1 MSAVLAVESVGKRFG
16 DRVVLK
22 SGSLWAEAGAVTC
35 VVGRNGSGKSTLMKI
50 ASGWLAP
57 DHGTV
62 HFMGEVYERPRLHL
76 LARRGLFYLPDRDVL
91 APGLPVGAQLAA
103 FAGRYGGDA
112 REAAELLG
120 IAGLVD
126 RRPHGLSGGETRR
139 AEVALAFARR
149 PACLVA
155 DEPFRGV
162 DPRDA
167 EALGLAFRALAERG
181 CAVVIS
187 GHEVPTMFPIADRL
201 LWVTSG
207 TTEWLG
213 SPEEARR
220 SHRFRREYLGAEA
233 RLARE

>member
-1 MSAVLAVESVGKRFG
+1 VNAVLAAESVGKRFG

-50 ASGWLAP
+50 AAGWLAP

-91 APGLPVGAQLAA
+91 APGLPVGAQLRA
-103 FAGRYGGDA
+103 FAHRCGGDA

-120 IAGLVD
+120 LAGLTD

-167 EALGLAFRALAERG
+167 EALGLAFRALAARG

-187 GHEVPTMFPIADRL
+187 GHEVPTLFPIADRL

-207 TTEWLG
+207 TTAWLG
-213 SPEEARR
+213 TPEEARR
-220 SHRFRREYLGAEA
+220 SDRFRREYLGAEA
-233 RLARE
+233 RLAGE

>member
-1 MSAVLAVESVGKRFG
+1 VSAVLAVESVGKRFG

-22 SGSLWAEAGAVTC
+22 TGSLWAEAGAVTC
-35 VVGRNGSGKSTLMKI
+35 VVGRNGSGKSTLMRI
-50 ASGWLAP
+50 AAGWLAP

-62 HFMGEVYERPRLHL
+62 HFMGEVYENPRLHL

-91 APGLPVGAQLAA
+91 TPGLPVGAQLRA

-112 REAAELLG
+112 RGAAELLG
-120 IAGLVD
+120 IAGLAD
-126 RRPHGLSGGETRR
+126 RRPRGLSGGETRR

-167 EALGLAFRALAERG
+167 ESLALAFRALAERG

-187 GHEVPTMFPIADRL
+187 GHEVPTLFPIADRL

-207 TTEWLG
+207 ATEWLG
-213 SPEEARR
+213 TPAEARR
-220 SHRFRREYLGAEA
+220 SDRFRREYLGG
-233 RLARE
+233 

>member
-22 SGSLWAEAGAVTC
+22 TGSLWAEAGAVTC
-35 VVGRNGSGKSTLMKI
+35 VVGRNGSGKSTLMRI
-50 ASGWLAP
+50 AAGWLAP

-62 HFMGEVYERPRLHL
+62 HFMGEVYENPRLHL

-91 APGLPVGAQLAA
+91 TPGLPVGAQLRA

-112 REAAELLG
+112 RGAAELLG
-120 IAGLVD
+120 IAGLAD
-126 RRPHGLSGGETRR
+126 RRPRGLSGGETRR

-167 EALGLAFRALAERG
+167 ESLALAFRALAERG

-187 GHEVPTMFPIADRL
+187 GHEVPTLFPIADRL

-207 TTEWLG
+207 ATEWLG
-213 SPEEARR
+213 TPAEARR
-220 SHRFRREYLGAEA
+220 SDRFRREYLGG
-233 RLARE
+233 

>member
-1 MSAVLAVESVGKRFG
+1 MKAVLAAESVGKRYG
-16 DRVVLK
+16 DKVVLK
-22 SGSLWAEAGAVTC
+22 TGSLWAEAGRVTG

-50 ASGWLAP
+50 AAGWLAP

-62 HFMGEVYERPRLHL
+62 RFMGEVYERPRLHL

-91 APGLPVGAQLAA
+91 TPGLTVGEQLRA
-103 FAGRYGGDA
+103 FARRSGGDA

-126 RRPHGLSGGETRR
+126 RRPRGLSGGETRR
-139 AEVALAFARR
+139 AEVALALARR

-167 EALGLAFRALAERG
+167 EALGRAFRALAERG
-181 CAVVIS
+181 CAVVLS
-187 GHEVPTMFPIADRL
+187 GHEVPTVFALADRL
-201 LWVTSG
+201 LWVESG
-207 TTEWLG
+207 TSQWLG
-213 SPEEARR
+213 SPAEARR
-220 SHRFRREYLGAEA
+220 SDRFRREYLGT
-233 RLARE
+233 RG

>member
-1 MSAVLAVESVGKRFG
+1 MNAVLAAESVGKRYG
-16 DRVVLK
+16 DRAVLK
-22 SGSLWAEAGAVTC
+22 SGSLWAEPGMVTA

-50 ASGWLAP
+50 AAGWLAP

-76 LARRGLFYLPDRDVL
+76 LARRGLFYLPDREVL
-91 APGLPVGAQLAA
+91 APGLTVGDQLRA
-103 FAGRYGGDA
+103 FARGSGGDA

-120 IAGLVD
+120 IARLLD

-149 PACLVA
+149 PVCLVA

-167 EALGLAFRALAERG
+167 EGVAAAFRALAERG

-187 GHEVPTMFPIADRL
+187 GHEVPILFPLADRL
-201 LWVTSG
+201 LWVESG
-207 TTEWLG
+207 TTTWLG
-213 SPEEARR
+213 APAEARR
-220 SHRFRREYLGAEA
+220 SDRFCREYLGTGG
-233 RLARE
+233 

>member
-1 MSAVLAVESVGKRFG
+1 MNAVLAAESVGKRYG
-16 DRVVLK
+16 DKVVLK
-22 SGSLWAEAGAVTC
+22 TGSLWAEAGRVTG

-50 ASGWLAP
+50 AAGWLAP

-91 APGLPVGAQLAA
+91 TPGLAVGDQLRA
-103 FAGRYGGDA
+103 FARRYGGDA
-112 REAAELLG
+112 GEAAALLG
-120 IAGLVD
+120 IGGLVD

-167 EALGLAFRALAERG
+167 EALARAFRALADRG
-181 CAVVIS
+181 CAVVLS
-187 GHEVPTMFPIADRL
+187 GHEVPTVFALADRL
-201 LWVTSG
+201 LWVESG
-207 TTEWLG
+207 TSQWLG
-213 SPEEARR
+213 SPEEARG
-220 SHRFRREYLGAEA
+220 SDRFRREYLGA
-233 RLARE
+233 RG

>member
-1 MSAVLAVESVGKRFG
+1 MNAVLAAESVGKRFG
-16 DRVVLK
+16 DRVVLR
-22 SGSLWAEAGAVTC
+22 SGSLWAEAGAVTA

-50 ASGWLAP
+50 AAGWLPP

-91 APGLPVGAQLAA
+91 APGLAVGEQLRA
-103 FAGRYGGDA
+103 FARGSGGDA

-120 IAGLVD
+120 IAGLLD

-167 EALGLAFRALAERG
+167 EGLATAFRALAERG
-181 CAVVIS
+181 CAVVLS
-187 GHEVPTMFPIADRL
+187 GHEVPILFPLADRL
-201 LWVTSG
+201 LWVASG
-207 TTEWLG
+207 TTTWLG
-213 SPEEARR
+213 TPAEARR
-220 SHRFRREYLGAEA
+220 SDRFCREYLGTGG
-233 RLARE
+233 